1 LQIIHRLSALRDR
14 LKLIRQDGEQI
25 ALVPTMGALHAGH
38 MALIET
44 AKQQAKHVVVSIFV
58 NPRQFGPT
66 EDFAAYPRPNDK
78 DTALLARAKVGL
90 VWMPPVEEMY
100 PAGFAT
106 HVAVAGLSKGLCGAK
121 RPGHFDGVA
130 TIVAKLFN
138 QIRPDFALFGE
149 KDWQQL
155 AIIRRM
161 SADLDLGVDV
171 IGVPIVREE
180 DGLALSSRNAYL
192 TNKERKA
199 AVQLPS
205 AMRQAALEIEAGTP
219 VRVALEK
226 VGPQLASA
234 GFDVP
239 DYITLAGAEDLKPMK
254 ILDRPARLLVAAR
267 LGKARLIDNM
277 AVNPAL

>member
-1 LQIIHRLSALRDR
+1 MQIIHRLPALRDH
-14 LKLIRQDGEQI
+14 LKLIRQDGELI

-58 NPRQFGPT
+58 NPKQFGPK
-66 EDFAAYPRPNDK
+66 EDFAAYPRPTNK
-78 DTALLARAKVGL
+78 DTELLAGKKVDL
-90 VWMPPVEEMY
+90 VWMPSVEDIY

-106 HVAVAGLSKGLCGAK
+106 TVAVAGLGKGLCGAK

-138 QIRPDFALFGE
+138 QVRPDFALFGE

-161 SADLDLGVDV
+161 SADLDLDVDV
-171 IGVPIVREE
+171 IGVPIVREA

-192 TNKERKA
+192 NKRERKA
-199 AVQLPS
+199 AVKLPA
-205 AMRQAALEIEAGTP
+205 AMRQAILEIEAGA
-219 VRVALEK
+219 RVGEALAK
-226 VGPQLASA
+226 IGPQLASA

-239 DYITLAGAEDLKPMK
+239 DYVTLAGADDLKPMK
-254 ILDRPARLLVAAR
+254 KLDRPARLLVAAR
-267 LGKARLIDNM
+267 LGRARLIDNM
-277 AVNPAL
+277 AVNPAP